1 MPKNNKEI
9 FDIIQKCV
17 EEHEKEPKRT
27 KSKPVISSFEAQP
40 SKKYAGAN
48 TFANVK
54 AKAEEIAPT
63 IAQSMAP
70 LAPPSAPQG
79 QEQLFSQFMNFMQ
92 AQAKPVEKPKRAKRV
107 ISAEQKA
114 KLCEQLKRGRQT
126 SLESR
131 KKARELKENPP
142 PPQPTKQEEQF
153 SSLISKITEL
163 TSAMKQ
169 PVEKPA
175 KKEEE
180 DDDKFLSLPSKSE
193 LKKEQ
198 PKETPKP
205 SPQAPIVTSTFG
217 HASALPKSDAGHRLG
232 EVTAPKINP
241 VYFANKMKRS
251 VF

>member
-54 AKAEEIAPT
+54 AKAEESAPT

-92 AQAKPVEKPKRAKRV
+92 GQAKPTEPEKPKRAKRV

-163 TSAMKQ
+163 TSMMKK
-169 PVEKPA
+169 PVEKPVE
-175 KKEEE
+175 KPTEKPVEKPTEKPVE
-180 DDDKFLSLPSKSE
+180 KPVEKPDEFLILPSKSE
-193 LKKEQ
+193 PKKEQ
-198 PKETPKP
+198 TKEV
-205 SPQAPIVTSTFG
+205 PI
-217 HASALPKSDAGHRLG
+217 
-232 EVTAPKINP
+232 VTAPKINP